1 MPHYPFLKCE
11 SDAEIKQRIKTHLHL
26 MQKEVDRVQGK
37 ADLVDTE
44 KMIHDKHFLECRM
57 ARSFQYFSMG
67 IISVERIKSLIQ
79 RKAIQPGSGTQV
91 TLDSLQKP
99 AHFRGD
105 YELSCAVA
113 EEKAQQLRIT
123 FALSA
128 DMCSIPSTQ
137 FVQLPRILTPGHPLL
152 ASMGIC
158 TCTHTHSETHIHIN
172 SY

>member
-11 SDAEIKQRIKTHLHL
+11 TDAEIKQRIKTRLHL

-79 RKAIQPGSGTQV
+79 RKAIQPGSRTQV

-113 EEKAQQLRIT
+113 EEMAQQLRIT

-128 DMCSIPSTQ
+128 DMYP
-137 FVQLPRILTPGHPLL
+137 
-152 ASMGIC
+152 IC
-158 TCTHTHSETHIHIN
+158 TAAQNSNSRASSSDLHGYLHMCTYTLRNTHTYKLILK
-172 SY
+172 